1 MSNQDITNLNA
12 VTASILPSPTFNV
25 GLNGLNVSGLGEIGF
40 TGTVTITNQK
50 GEIVGSGLYNSLGR
64 YSFNLTKP
72 QLNGEKLFATL
83 TDGNGNSSLPVG
95 ATAPDITPPEPPS
108 VVFNAAGSNIS
119 GVSEPDARIK
129 IVDSASGRIIATAI
143 ADKDGTYSVTIKPAL
158 TNGQEIEVT
167 AMDLSDLISEPA
179 VVKAPVVILPNSPTD
194 VEVVDGGTTVTGKAE
209 SGQKIDIK
217 DANGKDIGT
226 GITDSN
232 GNFEI
237 KLDVPQ
243 KNGEPVSVTATD
255 LNTTLVSPP
264 TEVNAPDLTPP
275 NAPTATVDQTTGEV
289 VTGKAQPNSDIEVK
303 DATGKVIG
311 TGKTDS
317 NGDYSVKL
325 DVPQKNGETVTV
337 TASDAGGKSPA
348 TNAQAPD
355 LTPPNA
361 PTATVDQTTGE
372 VVTGKA
378 QPNSDIEV
386 KDTTGKVI
394 GTGKTDSNGDY
405 SVKLDVPQKN
415 GETVTVTA
423 SDAGGKSPATNAQAP
438 DLTPPNAP
446 TATVDQNTGEVVTGK
461 AQPNSDIEVKD
472 ATGKV
477 IGTDKTDANGDYFV
491 KLDVPQKD
499 GETVTVT
506 ASDTGGKSPATNA
519 QAPDLTPPQINTLE
533 FSAKGDVLSGTTEG
547 YAKVEIKDAAGK
559 VIANTTADA
568 NGSFS
573 VTFSKPFGSGE
584 GFSAKATDAHGNTG
598 DAKFV
603 QAPTLLMANSDVV
616 HADVDLGYVSTTT
629 SKTTSVGFGSLG
641 TFLGIPICGTKSA
654 EVNFSVNPNQTST
667 VNIKAYNTS
676 LASFLDGIKVTLYK
690 QSATGVWQKVADSKD
705 KGLFN
710 KFFLFSESTGLQ
722 VKSLDAGNYK
732 VVAEDTTLFGILSGN
747 KLSVTQNTTTTS
759 SDLEAIKANPVS
771 GNLMVDD
778 VVPTGTT
785 LTKLV
790 SDTGASVN
798 VPTAGKA
805 TLVGKYGTMLINA
818 DGSYTYTPN
827 KDVKVVGQ
835 VDTFTYTI
843 TDKNGNASTAKVYV
857 QIGADE
863 VNLKWDP
870 TNPSKPA
877 TMLQLNDDTDFVIGT
892 VKQSTAVTSTNVDSG
907 LLSAQS
913 CKIASINSNTFTVG
927 NTGETSIKVDF
938 KSATGCYTDPSKTT
952 FNWQLQK
959 YNAQTGQWV
968 NVSGASG
975 SKSYGFVGS
984 VSSSTTVF
992 EQTVKVT
999 DAGQYRVNFQTN
1011 GGLYS
1016 SSFLAQKFDTNVTV
1030 QTTSPDKWTIDSFG
1044 TATGNIFTGEG
1055 VDTIGKDS
1063 LGFGKKLSVSTD
1075 GGLTF
1080 KDVSATGLTVS
1091 GKFGSLLMKADGSYT
1106 YTQNKGTAGS
1116 DDFVYKV
1123 VAGNGETQTAHLE
1136 VNAQFNVKGSAASD
1150 VFSADQIMHVLEM
1163 GAGADTVKFTSLN
1176 TVDQGDYWTDF
1187 SKVQGDKIDVSTLLS
1202 NKNVTSANI
1211 SEYLTVE
1218 QKGTNTVIKIDLD
1231 AKGTQYEAKELV
1243 VLQNTN
1249 TTLDELLK
1257 GNHLVF

>member
-12 VTASILPSPTFNV
+12 VAAGILPSPTFNV

-275 NAPTATVDQTTGEV
+275 NAPTATVDQKTGEV
-289 VTGKAQPNSDIEVK
+289 VI
-303 DATGKVIG
+303 
-311 TGKTDS
+311 
-317 NGDYSVKL
+317 
-325 DVPQKNGETVTV
+325 
-337 TASDAGGKSPA
+337 
-348 TNAQAPD
+348 
-355 LTPPNA
+355 
-361 PTATVDQTTGE
+361 
-372 VVTGKA
+372 GKA

-405 SVKLDVPQKN
+405 SVKLDVPQKD

-423 SDAGGKSPATNAQAP
+423 SDA
-438 DLTPPNAP
+438 
-446 TATVDQNTGEVVTGK
+446 
-461 AQPNSDIEVKD
+461 
-472 ATGKV
+472 
-477 IGTDKTDANGDYFV
+477 
-491 KLDVPQKD
+491 
-499 GETVTVT
+499 
-506 ASDTGGKSPATNA
+506 GGKSPATNA

>member
-12 VTASILPSPTFNV
+12 VAAGILPSPTFNV

-303 DATGKVIG
+303 DTTGKVIG

-325 DVPQKNGETVTV
+325 DVPQKDGETVAV

-405 SVKLDVPQKN
+405 SVKLDVPQKD
-415 GETVTVTA
+415 GETVAVTA

>member
-12 VTASILPSPTFNV
+12 VAAGILPSPTFNV

-289 VTGKAQPNSDIEVK
+289 VTGKAE
-303 DATGKVIG
+303 
-311 TGKTDS
+311 
-317 NGDYSVKL
+317 
-325 DVPQKNGETVTV
+325 
-337 TASDAGGKSPA
+337 
-348 TNAQAPD
+348 
-355 LTPPNA
+355 
-361 PTATVDQTTGE
+361 
-372 VVTGKA
+372 
-378 QPNSDIEV
+378 PNSDIEV

-405 SVKLDVPQKN
+405 SVKLDVPQKD
-415 GETVTVTA
+415 GETVAVTA
-423 SDAGGKSPATNAQAP
+423 SDA
-438 DLTPPNAP
+438 
-446 TATVDQNTGEVVTGK
+446 
-461 AQPNSDIEVKD
+461 
-472 ATGKV
+472 
-477 IGTDKTDANGDYFV
+477 
-491 KLDVPQKD
+491 
-499 GETVTVT
+499 
-506 ASDTGGKSPATNA
+506 GGKSPATNA

>member
-12 VTASILPSPTFNV
+12 VAAGILPSPTFNV

-325 DVPQKNGETVTV
+325 DVPQKDGETVAV
-337 TASDAGGKSPA
+337 TASDA
-348 TNAQAPD
+348 
-355 LTPPNA
+355 
-361 PTATVDQTTGE
+361 
-372 VVTGKA
+372 
-378 QPNSDIEV
+378 
-386 KDTTGKVI
+386 
-394 GTGKTDSNGDY
+394 
-405 SVKLDVPQKN
+405 
-415 GETVTVTA
+415 
-423 SDAGGKSPATNAQAP
+423 
-438 DLTPPNAP
+438 
-446 TATVDQNTGEVVTGK
+446 
-461 AQPNSDIEVKD
+461 
-472 ATGKV
+472 
-477 IGTDKTDANGDYFV
+477 
-491 KLDVPQKD
+491 
-499 GETVTVT
+499 
-506 ASDTGGKSPATNA
+506 GGKSPATNA

>member
-311 TGKTDS
+311 TGKTD
-317 NGDYSVKL
+317 
-325 DVPQKNGETVTV
+325 
-337 TASDAGGKSPA
+337 
-348 TNAQAPD
+348 
-355 LTPPNA
+355 
-361 PTATVDQTTGE
+361 
-372 VVTGKA
+372 
-378 QPNSDIEV
+378 
-386 KDTTGKVI
+386 
-394 GTGKTDSNGDY
+394 
-405 SVKLDVPQKN
+405 
-415 GETVTVTA
+415 
-423 SDAGGKSPATNAQAP
+423 
-438 DLTPPNAP
+438 
-446 TATVDQNTGEVVTGK
+446 
-461 AQPNSDIEVKD
+461 
-472 ATGKV
+472 
-477 IGTDKTDANGDYFV
+477 ANGDYFV

-506 ASDTGGKSPATNA
+506 ASDAGGKSPATNA

>member
-1 MSNQDITNLNA
+1 M
-12 VTASILPSPTFNV
+12 
-25 GLNGLNVSGLGEIGF
+25 
-40 TGTVTITNQK
+40 
-50 GEIVGSGLYNSLGR
+50 
-64 YSFNLTKP
+64 
-72 QLNGEKLFATL
+72 
-83 TDGNGNSSLPVG
+83 
-95 ATAPDITPPEPPS
+95 
-108 VVFNAAGSNIS
+108 
-119 GVSEPDARIK
+119 
-129 IVDSASGRIIATAI
+129 
-143 ADKDGTYSVTIKPAL
+143 
-158 TNGQEIEVT
+158 
-167 AMDLSDLISEPA
+167 
-179 VVKAPVVILPNSPTD
+179 
-194 VEVVDGGTTVTGKAE
+194 
-209 SGQKIDIK
+209 
-217 DANGKDIGT
+217 
-226 GITDSN
+226 
-232 GNFEI
+232 
-237 KLDVPQ
+237 
-243 KNGEPVSVTATD
+243 
-255 LNTTLVSPP
+255 
-264 TEVNAPDLTPP
+264 
-275 NAPTATVDQTTGEV
+275 
-289 VTGKAQPNSDIEVK
+289 
-303 DATGKVIG
+303 
-311 TGKTDS
+311 
-317 NGDYSVKL
+317 
-325 DVPQKNGETVTV
+325 
-337 TASDAGGKSPA
+337 
-348 TNAQAPD
+348 
-355 LTPPNA
+355 
-361 PTATVDQTTGE
+361 
-372 VVTGKA
+372 
-378 QPNSDIEV
+378 
-386 KDTTGKVI
+386 
-394 GTGKTDSNGDY
+394 
-405 SVKLDVPQKN
+405 KLDVPQKN

>member
-12 VTASILPSPTFNV
+12 VAAGILPSPTFNV

-303 DATGKVIG
+303 D
-311 TGKTDS
+311 
-317 NGDYSVKL
+317 
-325 DVPQKNGETVTV
+325 
-337 TASDAGGKSPA
+337 
-348 TNAQAPD
+348 
-355 LTPPNA
+355 
-361 PTATVDQTTGE
+361 
-372 VVTGKA
+372 
-378 QPNSDIEV
+378 
-386 KDTTGKVI
+386 TTGKVI
-394 GTGKTDSNGDY
+394 GTGKTDANGDY
-405 SVKLDVPQKN
+405 S
-415 GETVTVTA
+415 
-423 SDAGGKSPATNAQAP
+423 
-438 DLTPPNAP
+438 
-446 TATVDQNTGEVVTGK
+446 
-461 AQPNSDIEVKD
+461 
-472 ATGKV
+472 
-477 IGTDKTDANGDYFV
+477 V

-506 ASDTGGKSPATNA
+506 ASDAGGKSPATNA

>member
-12 VTASILPSPTFNV
+12 VAAGILPSPTFNV

-275 NAPTATVDQTTGEV
+275 NAPTATVDQTTGAV
-289 VTGKAQPNSDIEVK
+289 VTGKAQPNSGIEVK
-303 DATGKVIG
+303 DAAGKVIG
-311 TGKTDS
+311 TGTTDA
-317 NGDYSVKL
+317 NGSYSVTL
-325 DVPQKNGETVTV
+325 TTPQKNFETVIV
-337 TASDAGGKSPA
+337 TASDKAGQS
-348 TNAQAPD
+348 
-355 LTPPNA
+355 TPT
-361 PTATVDQTTGE
+361 TA
-372 VVTGKA
+372 
-378 QPNSDIEV
+378 
-386 KDTTGKVI
+386 
-394 GTGKTDSNGDY
+394 
-405 SVKLDVPQKN
+405 L
-415 GETVTVTA
+415 
-423 SDAGGKSPATNAQAP
+423 
-438 DLTPPNAP
+438 
-446 TATVDQNTGEVVTGK
+446 
-461 AQPNSDIEVKD
+461 
-472 ATGKV
+472 
-477 IGTDKTDANGDYFV
+477 
-491 KLDVPQKD
+491 
-499 GETVTVT
+499 
-506 ASDTGGKSPATNA
+506 
-519 QAPDLTPPQINTLE
+519 APDLTPPQINTLQ

-547 YAKVEIKDAAGK
+547 YAKVEIKDASGK
-559 VIANTTADA
+559 IVANTTADA
-568 NGSFS
+568 NGNFS
-573 VTFSKPFGSGE
+573 VTFSKPYGSGE
-584 GFSAKATDAHGNTG
+584 GFTAKATDLRGNTG

-603 QAPTLLMANSDVV
+603 QAPSLLTANPDVV
-616 HADVDLGYVSTTT
+616 HADVDLGYVTSTS
-629 SKTTSVGFGSLG
+629 SKTTSIGFGSLG
-641 TFLGIPICGTKSA
+641 KFLGIPILGSNAA
-654 EVNFSVNPNQTST
+654 EVNFSVNANETST

-676 LASFLDGIKVTLYK
+676 LSSLFDGVKVTLYK
-690 QSATGVWQKVADSKD
+690 QAANGVWQKVADSKD
-705 KGLFN
+705 LGLFN
-710 KFFLFSESTGLQ
+710 KFFLFSEATGLQ
-722 VKSLDAGNYK
+722 VKSLDLGNYK
-732 VVAEDTTLFGILSGN
+732 VVAEDTTLFGIFSGN

-759 SDLEAIKANPVS
+759 GDLEVIKANSVS

-778 VVPTGTT
+778 VVPNGTT

-790 SDTGASVN
+790 SDTGASVS
-798 VPTAGKA
+798 VSTTGKA

-843 TDKNGNASTAKVYV
+843 TDKNGNASSAKVYV
-857 QIGADE
+857 QIGTDE
-863 VNLKWDP
+863 VNIKWDP
-870 TNPSKPA
+870 TDPSKPG
-877 TMLQLNDDTDFVIGT
+877 TMLQLNNDSDFV
-892 VKQSTAVTSTNVDSG
+892 VSSVSQSTAVTTVNVDSG

-913 CKIASINSNTFTVG
+913 SKVASINSNTFTVG

-938 KSATGCYTDPSKTT
+938 KSAMGCYSDPSKTT

-968 NVSGASG
+968 SVSGVSG

-984 VSSSTTVF
+984 VSSGATVF

-999 DAGQYRVNFQTN
+999 DAGQYRVNFQTS

-1016 SSFLAQKFDTNVTV
+1016 SSFLAQTFDTNVTV
-1030 QTTSPDKWTIDSFG
+1030 QTTSPDKWNVDNSG
-1044 TATGNIFTGEG
+1044 VATGNIFTGEG
-1055 VDTIGKDS
+1055 VDTSDKDS

-1075 GGLTF
+1075 GGFTF
-1080 KDVSATGLTVS
+1080 KDVSTTGLTLA
-1091 GKFGSLLMKADGSYT
+1091 GKYGSLVMKTDGSYV
-1106 YTQNKGTAGS
+1106 YTQAKGAAGS
-1116 DDFVYKV
+1116 EDFVYKV
-1123 VAGNGETQTAHLE
+1123 TTGNGETQTAHLE
-1136 VNAQFNVKGSAASD
+1136 INSEYNVKGSAGND
-1150 VFSADQIMHVLEM
+1150 VFTADQIFHVLEM

-1176 TVDQGDYWTDF
+1176 TIDQGDYWTDF
-1187 SKVQGDKIDVSTLLS
+1187 SKSQGDKIDVSTLLS
-1202 NKNVTSANI
+1202 NKNVTAANI
-1211 SEYLTVE
+1211 GEYVTVE
-1218 QKGTNTVIKIDLD
+1218 QKGTDTVIKIDLD

-1249 TTLDELLK
+1249 ATLDDLLK

>member
-12 VTASILPSPTFNV
+12 VAAGILPSPTFNV

-275 NAPTATVDQTTGEV
+275 NAPTATVDQT
-289 VTGKAQPNSDIEVK
+289 
-303 DATGKVIG
+303 
-311 TGKTDS
+311 
-317 NGDYSVKL
+317 
-325 DVPQKNGETVTV
+325 
-337 TASDAGGKSPA
+337 
-348 TNAQAPD
+348 
-355 LTPPNA
+355 
-361 PTATVDQTTGE
+361 
-372 VVTGKA
+372 
-378 QPNSDIEV
+378 
-386 KDTTGKVI
+386 
-394 GTGKTDSNGDY
+394 
-405 SVKLDVPQKN
+405 
-415 GETVTVTA
+415 
-423 SDAGGKSPATNAQAP
+423 
-438 DLTPPNAP
+438 
-446 TATVDQNTGEVVTGK
+446 TGEVVTGK

>member
-12 VTASILPSPTFNV
+12 VAAGILPSPTFNV

-325 DVPQKNGETVTV
+325 DVPQKDGETVAV

>member
-1 MSNQDITNLNA
+1 MLKMPTKSQKCKKYCNIYKKFMQLCLRYKNMSNQDITNLNA

-311 TGKTDS
+311 T
-317 NGDYSVKL
+317 
-325 DVPQKNGETVTV
+325 
-337 TASDAGGKSPA
+337 
-348 TNAQAPD
+348 
-355 LTPPNA
+355 
-361 PTATVDQTTGE
+361 
-372 VVTGKA
+372 
-378 QPNSDIEV
+378 
-386 KDTTGKVI
+386 
-394 GTGKTDSNGDY
+394 
-405 SVKLDVPQKN
+405 
-415 GETVTVTA
+415 
-423 SDAGGKSPATNAQAP
+423 
-438 DLTPPNAP
+438 
-446 TATVDQNTGEVVTGK
+446 
-461 AQPNSDIEVKD
+461 
-472 ATGKV
+472 
-477 IGTDKTDANGDYFV
+477 DKTDANGDYSV

-506 ASDTGGKSPATNA
+506 ASDAGGKSPATNA

-573 VTFSKPFGSGE
+573 VIFSKPFGSGE

-863 VNLKWDP
+863 VNLKWDS

-1187 SKVQGDKIDVSTLLS
+1187 SKVQGDKIDVSTFISTSS
-1202 NKNVTSANI
+1202 N
-1211 SEYLTVE
+1211 
-1218 QKGTNTVIKIDLD
+1218 
-1231 AKGTQYEAKELV
+1231 
-1243 VLQNTN
+1243 
-1249 TTLDELLK
+1249 
-1257 GNHLVF
+1257 

>member
-1 MSNQDITNLNA
+1 MQLCLRYKNMSNQDITNLNA
-12 VTASILPSPTFNV
+12 VAAGILPSPTFNV

-275 NAPTATVDQTTGEV
+275 NAPTATVDQT
-289 VTGKAQPNSDIEVK
+289 
-303 DATGKVIG
+303 
-311 TGKTDS
+311 
-317 NGDYSVKL
+317 
-325 DVPQKNGETVTV
+325 
-337 TASDAGGKSPA
+337 
-348 TNAQAPD
+348 
-355 LTPPNA
+355 
-361 PTATVDQTTGE
+361 
-372 VVTGKA
+372 
-378 QPNSDIEV
+378 
-386 KDTTGKVI
+386 
-394 GTGKTDSNGDY
+394 
-405 SVKLDVPQKN
+405 
-415 GETVTVTA
+415 
-423 SDAGGKSPATNAQAP
+423 
-438 DLTPPNAP
+438 
-446 TATVDQNTGEVVTGK
+446 TGEVVTGK

-798 VPTAGKA
+798 VPTTGKA

>member
-12 VTASILPSPTFNV
+12 VAAGILPSPTFNV

-179 VVKAPVVILPNSPTD
+179 VVKAPVVILPKSPTD

-275 NAPTATVDQTTGEV
+275 NAPTATVDQKTGEV

-311 TGKTDS
+311 TGKTDA
-317 NGDYSVKL
+317 NGDYS
-325 DVPQKNGETVTV
+325 
-337 TASDAGGKSPA
+337 
-348 TNAQAPD
+348 
-355 LTPPNA
+355 
-361 PTATVDQTTGE
+361 
-372 VVTGKA
+372 
-378 QPNSDIEV
+378 
-386 KDTTGKVI
+386 
-394 GTGKTDSNGDY
+394 
-405 SVKLDVPQKN
+405 
-415 GETVTVTA
+415 
-423 SDAGGKSPATNAQAP
+423 
-438 DLTPPNAP
+438 
-446 TATVDQNTGEVVTGK
+446 
-461 AQPNSDIEVKD
+461 
-472 ATGKV
+472 
-477 IGTDKTDANGDYFV
+477 V

-506 ASDTGGKSPATNA
+506 ASDAGGKSPATNA

>member
-12 VTASILPSPTFNV
+12 VAAGILPSPTFNV

-311 TGKTDS
+311 TDKTDA

-325 DVPQKNGETVTV
+325 DVT
-337 TASDAGGKSPA
+337 
-348 TNAQAPD
+348 
-355 LTPPNA
+355 
-361 PTATVDQTTGE
+361 
-372 VVTGKA
+372 
-378 QPNSDIEV
+378 
-386 KDTTGKVI
+386 
-394 GTGKTDSNGDY
+394 
-405 SVKLDVPQKN
+405 
-415 GETVTVTA
+415 
-423 SDAGGKSPATNAQAP
+423 
-438 DLTPPNAP
+438 
-446 TATVDQNTGEVVTGK
+446 
-461 AQPNSDIEVKD
+461 
-472 ATGKV
+472 
-477 IGTDKTDANGDYFV
+477 
-491 KLDVPQKD
+491 QKD

-506 ASDTGGKSPATNA
+506 ASDAGGKSPATNA

>member
-12 VTASILPSPTFNV
+12 VAAGILPSPTFNV

-311 TGKTDS
+311 TGKTDA
-317 NGDYSVKL
+317 NGDYS
-325 DVPQKNGETVTV
+325 
-337 TASDAGGKSPA
+337 
-348 TNAQAPD
+348 
-355 LTPPNA
+355 
-361 PTATVDQTTGE
+361 
-372 VVTGKA
+372 
-378 QPNSDIEV
+378 
-386 KDTTGKVI
+386 
-394 GTGKTDSNGDY
+394 
-405 SVKLDVPQKN
+405 
-415 GETVTVTA
+415 
-423 SDAGGKSPATNAQAP
+423 
-438 DLTPPNAP
+438 
-446 TATVDQNTGEVVTGK
+446 
-461 AQPNSDIEVKD
+461 
-472 ATGKV
+472 
-477 IGTDKTDANGDYFV
+477 V

-506 ASDTGGKSPATNA
+506 ASDAGGKSPATNA